1 VRRNWTVSGPGL
13 NLNLVWFYVPCT
25 KKWSIEID
33 HEYHN
38 RILKNVAIYTID
50 VHPVEPCDPVI
61 SVTGVFRVKY

>member
-1 VRRNWTVSGPGL
+1 MH
-13 NLNLVWFYVPCT
+13 